1 MAKKPKP
8 KTARAIHANKGV
20 EANYRKR
27 LDSLIAEMARSFEY
41 WISAAYKANPPRM
54 EVAMD
59 ALPSQILAKRIK
71 ALTKQWEK
79 RFNEMSATVADK
91 FVESGAK
98 TTSQAFQAALVDA
111 GWAVNFTVTP
121 TIRDVI
127 NASVV
132 ENVGLIKSI
141 PQKYATEVEG
151 IVMRGFTNG
160 RDLAYI
166 TDGLSKQHG
175 VCRRRAATISRD
187 QSNKLSAAV
196 TQARR
201 VELGLFEAEWVHSH
215 GGKHPRASHVK
226 AGNDRLRFDV
236 RRGAYIDGE
245 YILPGT
251 LINCRCVS
259 RTILPF

>member
-1 MAKKPKP
+1 MPKPKV

-20 EANYRKR
+20 EADYRKR

-71 ALTKQWEK
+71 ALTKQWGK
-79 RFNEMSATVADK
+79 RFNDMSATVADR

-98 TTSQAFQAALVDA
+98 ATSQAFQAALVDA

-132 ENVGLIKSI
+132 DNVGLIKSI

-166 TDGLSKQHG
+166 TEGLSKQHG
-175 VCRRRAATISRD
+175 ICRRRAANIARD
-187 QSNKLSAAV
+187 QANKLTAAV
-196 TQARR
+196 TRTRR
-201 VELGLFEAEWVHSH
+201 VELGLFEAIWRHSG
-215 GGKHPRASHVK
+215 GGKEHRHSHVK
-226 AGNDRLRFDV
+226 AGKDRLKFDV
-236 RRGAYIDGE
+236 RKGALIDGV
-245 YILPGT
+245 YIQPGE
-251 LINCRCVS
+251 LINCRCTSETV
-259 RTILPF
+259 LPF